1 MENGTSLHYHQNT
14 DDIDDFFKYIWRN
27 IFVVQALERF
37 GLTTSPLP
45 PSQKDGEQKFG
56 HE

>member
-14 DDIDDFFKYIWRN
+14 DDIDDFLKYIWRN
-27 IFVVQALERF
+27 LFVVQALERF